1 MDSFLSN
8 LVLQLEDDAS
18 SDILEDSR
26 STCFFKFFGSFDK
39 LVLLFIDKKDWS
51 ATNSVRLRVEKN
63 IALSHQKARCLWAT
77 NQLMR

>member
-8 LVLQLEDDAS
+8 LVLQLEDDAG
-18 SDILEDSR
+18 SDILEDGR

-39 LVLLFIDKKDWS
+39 FVLLFIDKKDWS
-51 ATNSVRLRVEKN
+51 ATNSVRLCIEKN
-63 IALSHQKARCLWAT
+63 IAFSHQKARCLWPT